1 VILTTLGFSF
11 VVREGSLQVCQ
22 MQEKCLAEQLM
33 QVPGDEWGDL
43 LYIIH
48 PTIGVSAVSSNI

>member
-1 VILTTLGFSF
+1 VFFF

-22 MQEKCLAEQLM
+22 MQEKGLAEQLM
-33 QVPGDEWGDL
+33 QVPGDDWGDL

-48 PTIGVSAVSSNI
+48 PTIGVSAVS